1 MNTMMPKKKICTM
14 IMKKSNA
21 VLVVNPLVVE
31 GTMQMSAAVQ
41 EVVQVQEVVVQPLVR
56 AEEKDLDLLEEDL
69 VPIEEAESCL
79 MAIHAEEHHS
89 QVPSLED

>member
-79 MAIHAEEHHS
+79 MEIHAEEHHS